1 MNVVVASKAIIPK
14 TLLLTSHCRYLDNRE
29 SAKTNSPIIEAE
41 RIMATNRRQSK
52 QREEIVIDLVF
63 DNSNVNVE
71 GIKKVN
77 IANAT
82 EATFGLNQE
91 P

>member
-1 MNVVVASKAIIPK
+1 VAANTEMKPK
-14 TLLLTSHCRYLDNRE
+14 TLLPIRYSRYLENRE

-41 RIMATNRRQSK
+41 RITAIKTSK
-52 QREEIVIDLVF
+52 SRLREEKVTALVL
-63 DNSNVNVE
+63 DISRVNVA

-82 EATFGLNQE
+82 EATLGLNQE

>member
-1 MNVVVASKAIIPK
+1 VVVASKAIIPK
-14 TLLLTSHCRYLDNRE
+14 TLLFTSHCRYLDKRD

-41 RIMATNRRQSK
+41 RIMATNRRKSK
-52 QREEIVIDLVF
+52 KREEIVIDLVF